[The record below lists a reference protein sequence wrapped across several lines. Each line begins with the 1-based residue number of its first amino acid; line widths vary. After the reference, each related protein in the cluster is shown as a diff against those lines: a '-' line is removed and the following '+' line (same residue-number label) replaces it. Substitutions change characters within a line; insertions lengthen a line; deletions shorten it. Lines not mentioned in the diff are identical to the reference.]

1 MRPFPRALGLAL
13 SLAPALF
20 WAGIAPGCGRGKKK
34 ASHLTKTEAQD
45 LQKRAATCFG
55 QGDYACAM
63 EGLQKVHKARPGDAE
78 VLNQFAMAARMRYY
92 QSGDMDYRDQE
103 LGALRKAIK
112 LSPQRAHIQVN
123 FATTAWELGMR
134 KEAAK
139 AYTRGLEKWP
149 KHPDAA
155 LIRSRIKRS
164 TVEVEDEEEQ

>member
-1 MRPFPRALGLAL
+1 VALGMALILAL
-13 SLAPALF
+13 VLAGP
-20 WAGIAPGCGRGKKK
+20 GPGCGRGKKK
-34 ASHLTKTEAQD
+34 SGRISKTQARD
-45 LQKRAATCFG
+45 LEKRAAVCFG

-63 EGLQKVHKARPGDAE
+63 DGLQKVLKSRSGDPE
-78 VLNQFAMAARMRYY
+78 LLNRFAMAARMRYY

-103 LGALRKAIK
+103 LLALRKAIK

-139 AYTRGLEKWP
+139 AYTRGLEMWP

-164 TVEVEDEEEQ
+164 TVEVEDEEEQL